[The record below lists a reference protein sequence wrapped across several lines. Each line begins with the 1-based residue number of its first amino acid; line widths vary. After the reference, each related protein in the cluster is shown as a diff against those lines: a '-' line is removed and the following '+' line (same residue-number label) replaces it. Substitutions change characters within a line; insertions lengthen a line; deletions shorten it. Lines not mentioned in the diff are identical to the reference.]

1 MADHIGKLN
10 EICSVI
16 SDMLAEISLNSFF
29 SRSLFYHSIKKV

>member
-29 SRSLFYHSIKKV
+29 HGLFFITV